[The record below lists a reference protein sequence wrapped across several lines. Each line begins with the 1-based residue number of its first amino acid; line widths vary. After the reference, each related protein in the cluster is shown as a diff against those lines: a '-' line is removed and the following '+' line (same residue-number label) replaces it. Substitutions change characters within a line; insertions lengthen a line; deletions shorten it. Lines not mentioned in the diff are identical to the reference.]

1 MIVSVWLSS
10 FKRPEEEVLV
20 YAILDTQSDST
31 FILKETCDE
40 LDADKQPT
48 KLPLKTITSQESVID
63 SQSLG
68 SSSKRILF

>member
-10 FKRPEEEVLV
+10 SKKPEEEVLV
-20 YAILDTQSDST
+20 YATLDTQSDST

-48 KLPLKTITSQESVID
+48 
-63 SQSLG
+63 
-68 SSSKRILF
+68 